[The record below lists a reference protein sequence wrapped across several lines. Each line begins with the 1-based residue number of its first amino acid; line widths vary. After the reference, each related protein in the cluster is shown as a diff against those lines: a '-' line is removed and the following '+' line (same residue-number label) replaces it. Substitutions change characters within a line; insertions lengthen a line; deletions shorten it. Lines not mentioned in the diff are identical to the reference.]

1 MKHEKALAYLRVSGL
16 GQVDGDGLP
25 RQAAAVA
32 AYGKH
37 AGLTIIETYQDKG
50 VSGTK
55 DLEDRPGLAALL
67 DRIESNGVRI
77 VLLENASRLARDYIV
92 SETILEQFRA
102 RGVKVFDSEGIEL
115 TAPDDSDPTRRLI
128 RQVLASVSEFDRRV
142 TVLKLRAARER
153 IRRRDGRCEGRKPFG
168 ATPAEEAILGRI
180 LKLRRHGNPM
190 QGGRLSFAKIAET
203 LNAEGVPSRTGK
215 PWAPATVYGIVER
228 LRPGLTEA
236 K

>member
-1 MKHEKALAYLRVSGL
+1 MKHEKAIAYLRVSGL

-32 AYGKH
+32 AYAKH
-37 AGLTIIETYQDKG
+37 AGLTVLETYQDRG

-67 DRIESNGVRI
+67 DRVESNGVRI
-77 VLLENASRLARDYIV
+77 VLVENASRLARDLIV
-92 SETILEQFRA
+92 SETILGQLRE
-102 RGVKVFDSEGIEL
+102 RGVKVFDAEGIEL
-115 TAPDDSDPTRRLI
+115 TAADDDPTRRLI
-128 RQVLASVSEFDRRV
+128 RQVLGAVAEFDRRV
-142 TVLKLRAARER
+142 TVLKLRAARDR
-153 IRRRDGRCEGRKPFG
+153 VRRRDGRCEGRKPFG
-168 ATPAEEAILGRI
+168 TTPGEEVVLGRI

-190 QGGRLSFAKIAET
+190 QGARLSFQKIAAT
-203 LNAEGVPSRTGK
+203 LNAEGVATRTGK
-215 PWAPATVYGIVER
+215 PWAPATVYGIVQR